1 MLPFGWSCIISC
13 RTLGGEQRLPTTI
26 DKCAGAERRVIIW
39 QKHRDKVEKLW
50 SGSLNDERRCQNPPC
65 VLGESVDPLH
75 RVCTLLSIEKST
87 QKGNEEKCNYA
98 NQKEGG
104 EYASHWKRQIIMTGL
119 KSEIWLERDDTAGA
133 LFDSLWVSKQRR
145 EQSLNGYEG
154 KCGLSFCL
162 IILPSVSKWNYDSSD
177 DVDSSCQ
184 AAHLSHSGPPKY
196 CWIAAC
202 DVHRLLLCSY
212 RQIWTP
218 PPLRPRTAALKHCVV
233 DKYGLNQ
240 RVAEAT
246 HNKERNLDL
255 IISMGVNISEAV
267 VTDVALSECPRVFF
281 VMTIS
286 LHTTI
291 QTELITK
298 WYIAKNTSESFRQ
311 VSGSTLAPLLW
322 SPLMSDSF

>member
-1 MLPFGWSCIISC
+1 MPLSA
-13 RTLGGEQRLPTTI
+13 
-26 DKCAGAERRVIIW
+26 D
-39 QKHRDKVEKLW
+39 
-50 SGSLNDERRCQNPPC
+50 LN
-65 VLGESVDPLH
+65 H
-75 RVCTLLSIEKST
+75 
-87 QKGNEEKCNYA
+87 
-98 NQKEGG
+98 
-104 EYASHWKRQIIMTGL
+104 
-119 KSEIWLERDDTAGA
+119 
-133 LFDSLWVSKQRR
+133 
-145 EQSLNGYEG
+145 
-154 KCGLSFCL
+154 
-162 IILPSVSKWNYDSSD
+162 
-177 DVDSSCQ
+177 
-184 AAHLSHSGPPKY
+184 
-196 CWIAAC
+196 
-202 DVHRLLLCSY
+202 
-212 RQIWTP
+212 

-298 WYIAKNTSESFRQ
+298 WYIAKSTSESFRQ
-311 VSGSTLAPLLW
+311 VSGSMLAPLLW